1 MKTKLG
7 FAVVALAFVLNGI
20 ALGQATQNHSK
31 HHPKPAAKAVAKP
44 GKAMMGKA
52 QQMANMTCCCCQGG
66 MMSMGMQG
74 MKPGM
79 GMHPDMG
86 GMMQG
91 GNPGHPPMMGKPM
104 PQMDPAMMADM
115 KASEERIQ
123 SLIKEMNDAP
133 KERRLEAAIAVINAL
148 VEQQTA
154 MHKMMQS
161 HMPMPGMVA
170 PHSEGAHAGGGQ
182 NK

>member
-1 MKTKLG
+1 MKTRLG

-20 ALGQATQNHSK
+20 APAQASQNHSK
-31 HHPKPAAKAVAKP
+31 HSAKPAAKAVAKP
-44 GKAMMGKA
+44 GKAMAGKA
-52 QQMANMTCCCCQGG
+52 QMMNMTCCCCQGG

-79 GMHPDMG
+79 EMHPGMG
-86 GMMQG
+86 GMNQG

-104 PQMDPAMMADM
+104 PPMDPAMMADM

-123 SLIKEMNDAP
+123 SLIKAMNDAP
-133 KERRLEAAIAVINAL
+133 KERRLEAAIAMINAL

-161 HMPMPGMVA
+161 HMPMPGM
-170 PHSEGAHAGGGQ
+170 GASHPERAHPGGGQ
-182 NK
+182 